1 MADTI
6 GSIAAIL
13 TTLSFLPQAIMVL
26 RTRNTDSLSLTM
38 YAMFTAGVSC
48 WLVYGLIIQSMPVIV
63 ANLVTVCL
71 AALILSMKIA
81 NTVAL
86 SRAARLRL
94 R

>member
-48 WLVYGLIIQSMPVIV
+48 WLVYGLMIQSMPVIV

>member
-13 TTLSFLPQAIMVL
+13 TTLSFLPQAIMGL

-38 YAMFTAGVSC
+38 YAMFTAGVTC
-48 WLVYGLIIQSMPVIV
+48 WLVYGLMIQSMPVIV

>member
-1 MADTI
+1 
-6 GSIAAIL
+6 
-13 TTLSFLPQAIMVL
+13 
-26 RTRNTDSLSLTM
+26 M
-38 YAMFTAGVSC
+38 YAMFTAGVTC
-48 WLVYGLIIQSMPVIV
+48 WLVYGLMIQSMPVIV